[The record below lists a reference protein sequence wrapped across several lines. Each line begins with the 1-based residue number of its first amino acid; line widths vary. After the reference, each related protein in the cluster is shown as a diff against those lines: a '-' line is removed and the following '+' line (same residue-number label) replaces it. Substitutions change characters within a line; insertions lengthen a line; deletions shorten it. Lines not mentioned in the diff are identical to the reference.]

1 MNAPAITV
9 IAIAADATRGADQ
22 PRRKWESMAGFA
34 LRGAAAFWIA
44 MAAVGQVLFAVY
56 VVGFYGRAA
65 AQGHPEFWNKV
76 LTTGYVSGDTV
87 GNAALVAHLSL
98 AVIIT
103 SGGFLQLIPFVRR
116 RWPRF
121 HRWNG
126 RVFMVSAVAAAAAGL
141 LMIWTRPSAGDLSQS
156 IGISLSA
163 ALIFAFAGL
172 ALRHALARRFDIHRR
187 WAIRLFLV
195 VNTGWFFRVG
205 LMLWL
210 VVNRGPVGFDPKTF
224 TGPFLSVLSFAD
236 YLLPLVIAEL
246 YFRTQQSRS
255 VPIQFAMAGG
265 LALLTLAM
273 TAGIGAA
280 AAMMW
285 LPHL

>member
-1 MNAPAITV
+1 MNAPAV
-9 IAIAADATRGADQ
+9 AVSAIAADAKFCADR
-22 PRRKWESMAGFA
+22 PTRKWERSSGLA
-34 LRGAAAFWIA
+34 LRGAAAFWFT
-44 MAAVGQVLFAVY
+44 MAALGQVLFAVY
-56 VVGFYGRAA
+56 VIGFYGRAA

-103 SGGFLQLIPFVRR
+103 AGGFLQLIPFVRR

-126 RVFMVSAVAAAAAGL
+126 RVFMLCAVAAAAAGL
-141 LMIWTRPSAGDLSQS
+141 LMVWTRPSAGDLSQN

-195 VNTGWFFRVG
+195 VNTGWFFRIG

-224 TGPFLSVLSFAD
+224 TGPL
-236 YLLPLVIAEL
+236 
-246 YFRTQQSRS
+246 
-255 VPIQFAMAGG
+255 
-265 LALLTLAM
+265 
-273 TAGIGAA
+273 
-280 AAMMW
+280 
-285 LPHL
+285 